1 MLGCVVERAK
11 VAEFL
16 NLMGIF
22 QKINNLL
29 AKKQKI
35 EKEIATLQNSCK
47 HYKKSVK
54 AVRKNVDSTS
64 PSIRYVCDECFIVL
78 GYPTQQEKDN
88 FLKE

>member
-1 MLGCVVERAK
+1 
-11 VAEFL
+11 
-16 NLMGIF
+16 MGIF

-35 EKEIATLQNSCK
+35 EKEIAILQKSCK

-54 AVRKNVDSTS
+54 QVRKNVDSTS
-64 PSIRYVCDECFIVL
+64 PSIRYVCDECSIVL
-78 GYPTQQEKDN
+78 GYPTQQEKDD

>member
-1 MLGCVVERAK
+1 
-11 VAEFL
+11 
-16 NLMGIF
+16 MGIF

-35 EKEIATLQNSCK
+35 EKEIALLQDSCK
-47 HYKKSVK
+47 HHKKSVR

-64 PSIRYVCDECFIVL
+64 LSIRYVCDECLMIL
-78 GYPTQQEKDN
+78 GYPTSQEKDN

>member
-1 MLGCVVERAK
+1 
-11 VAEFL
+11 
-16 NLMGIF
+16 MGIF
-22 QKINNLL
+22 QKITNLF

-64 PSIRYVCDECFIVL
+64 PSLRYVCDECLMIL
-78 GYPTQQEKDN
+78 GYPTQQDIDN
-88 FLKE
+88 FFKE